1 MGVRFTR
8 CTVVLFLAAG
18 ECWLQEMEKVYVGRY
33 RPVITFCSFPP
44 SLLSIFHG
52 ALYTLSLGGLF

>member
-1 MGVRFTR
+1 
-8 CTVVLFLAAG
+8 
-18 ECWLQEMEKVYVGRY
+18 MEKVYVGRY